1 MKTEKIKEKYLHY
14 GLEKEDIFKHQ
25 HFLIITSS
33 GIEQIQ
39 AL

>member
-25 HFLIITSS
+25 HFLIIRKEAA
-33 GIEQIQ
+33 I
-39 AL
+39 LM